1 MALKLLA
8 VSLMISLLSSCVIAV
23 NTDDWEEERWF
34 SKQNKN
40 AERVEQLAL
49 GTTQASVL
57 AEWGTPDYSEAF
69 VRKQNKYAVLYY
81 RTRHNEHDGKT
92 TKDETTPLVFVD
104 GELVGWG
111 DSAVEHAT
119 VE

>member
-1 MALKLLA
+1 
-8 VSLMISLLSSCVIAV
+8 MITLLSGCVIAV

-40 AERVEQLAL
+40 AERLEQLAL
-49 GTTQASVL
+49 GTMQTTIR
-57 AEWGTPDYSEAF
+57 AEWGVPDFSEAF
-69 VRKQNKYAVLYY
+69 VRKQSEYTVLYY

-92 TKDETTPLVFVD
+92 TKDETTPLVFVG

-111 DSAVEHAT
+111 DSAVEHAM